1 MEFATLQLRNVMK
14 KQPKF
19 YLPLEQN
26 TIKVP
31 RFEESAGFYTTKQRS
46 KTMAKIK
53 GSNSKPELLLR
64 KALWKE
70 NIRFRIHH
78 KNLPGRPDLVI
89 AKYRLVVFVDG
100 DFWHGY
106 EWKKRKPKTNQA
118 FWIPKIERNM
128 QRDQFVNSSLQAMGY
143 VVMRFWEHEVKKN
156 LASCV
161 NQIKLYIEAAKQGRI
176 PERY

>member
-1 MEFATLQLRNVMK
+1 MK

-19 YLPLEQN
+19 YIIEEDA
-26 TIKVP
+26 IKVP

-46 KTMAKIK
+46 KTMAKIR
-53 GSNSKPELLLR
+53 GSNSKPELMLR

-70 NIRFRIHH
+70 NIRYRIHR

-89 AKYRLVVFVDG
+89 EKYQLAIFIDG

-106 EWKKRKPKTNQA
+106 KWQQRKPKTNQQ

-128 QRDQFVNSSLQAMGY
+128 QRDRFVNQALQSLGY
-143 VVMRFWEHEVKKN
+143 VVMRFWEHEIKRN
-156 LASCV
+156 LGASV
-161 NQIKLYIEAAKQGRI
+161 NQIKLYIEAAKKGRI
-176 PERY
+176 PENYEK